1 MAEYRAGPRKRAP
14 SHPGEVVADILN
26 TLRVS
31 HRQAARHLHVS
42 PMALNNVISGKNAV
56 TAKMALRFGRLFG
69 NGPEIW
75 LNLQRDYDI
84 WHDGQQMKAEL
95 AAIEPIQDTAA

>member
-1 MAEYRAGPRKRAP
+1 MARW
-14 SHPGEVVADILN
+14 VAIAA
-26 TLRVS
+26 TA
-31 HRQAARHLHVS
+31 AARALHVS
-42 PMALNNVISGKNAV
+42 PMALNNVIAGKNAV

-84 WHDGQQMKAEL
+84 WRQSVVSGSGGAL
-95 AAIEPIQDTAA
+95 TA

>member
-1 MAEYRAGPRKRAP
+1 
-14 SHPGEVVADILN
+14 
-26 TLRVS
+26 
-31 HRQAARHLHVS
+31 
-42 PMALNNVISGKNAV
+42 MALNNVIAGKTAV

-84 WHDGQQMKAEL
+84 WHDGQKMKDESRGYRADPGCRCL
-95 AAIEPIQDTAA
+95 ITPNVTPSRILISVVQTK